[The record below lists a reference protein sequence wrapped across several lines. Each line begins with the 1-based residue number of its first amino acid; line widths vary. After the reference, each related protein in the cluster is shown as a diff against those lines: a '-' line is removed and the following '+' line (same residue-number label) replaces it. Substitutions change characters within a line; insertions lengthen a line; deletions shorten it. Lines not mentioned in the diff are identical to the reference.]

1 MTSVY
6 DQMIDKL
13 IYYINESLSRID
25 LIFSTNVNLT
35 GNWEVA
41 QFNHLTKNVI
51 ITLTMEP

>member
-25 LIFSTNVNLT
+25 LVFSTNVNLT
-35 GNWEVA
+35 GN
-41 QFNHLTKNVI
+41 
-51 ITLTMEP
+51 

>member
-41 QFNHLTKNVI
+41 QFNHLIKNVI